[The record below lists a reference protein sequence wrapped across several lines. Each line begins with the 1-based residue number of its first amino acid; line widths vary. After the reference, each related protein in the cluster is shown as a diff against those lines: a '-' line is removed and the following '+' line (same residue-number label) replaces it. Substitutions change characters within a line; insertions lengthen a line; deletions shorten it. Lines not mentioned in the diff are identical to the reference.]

1 MKTEVKEMKTKVK
14 KNKSRLNAVTAFD
27 VILVIIMCLFMAT
40 IILPFIHVI
49 AVSFSS
55 DAYVQANEVSFWPVG
70 FNIDTYKQILLHD
83 DRFITAYGNTIF
95 YTVVGTAAS
104 LTCTAM
110 AAYALAR
117 RKMVGQN
124 LFSWMITI
132 TMFFSGGLI
141 PAYMNISNLGLINNR
156 MVMILPTLISTWNL
170 IILRS
175 FFIAYPQEI
184 VESGQIDGLQE
195 AGVFFRLVLPT
206 SKAALATIGL
216 YYAVAY
222 WNSYMPARLYLRDAD
237 LMPVQHLLQ
246 KMLAQAGAQ
255 QNEETGVRLIEA
267 TVRYASMVI
276 TILPIMCV
284 YPWLQKYFVKGV
296 MVGSIKG

>member
-1 MKTEVKEMKTKVK
+1 MSKNVVKT
-14 KNKSRLNAVTAFD
+14 NKSRLNAVTAFD
-27 VILVIIMCLFMAT
+27 VVLVIIMCLFMAT
-40 IILPFIHVI
+40 IILPFVHVI
-49 AVSFSS
+49 AVSFS
-55 DAYVQANEVSFWPVG
+55 DNAHVMANKVSFWPKG
-70 FNIDTYKQILLHD
+70 FNMDTYKQILSGGEFL
-83 DRFITAYGNTIF
+83 RAYGNTIY
-95 YTVVGTAAS
+95 YTVLGTVCS
-104 LTCTAM
+104 LTVTAM

-117 RKMVGQN
+117 GKMVGHK
-124 LFSWMITI
+124 LFSIMVTI
-132 TMFFSGGLI
+132 TMFFGGGLI

-156 MVMILPTLISTWNL
+156 WVMILPCLVSTWNL

-184 VESGQIDGLQE
+184 VESGQLDGLQE

-222 WNSYMPARLYLRDAD
+222 WNSYMPARLYLRDSE
-237 LMPVQHLLQ
+237 LMPVQHLLR
-246 KMLAQAGAQ
+246 KMLEQAGSQ
-255 QNEETGVRLIEA
+255 FDENSGVRLVEA
-267 TVRYASMVI
+267 TVQYASIVV

>member
-1 MKTEVKEMKTKVK
+1 MKTQVK

-27 VILVIIMCLFMAT
+27 WILAIIMILFMAT
-40 IILPFIHVI
+40 IILPFIHII
-49 AVSFSS
+49 AVSFS
-55 DAYVQANEVSFWPVG
+55 DNAYVQANEVSFWPMG
-70 FNIDTYKQILLHD
+70 FNVDTYKEVLSGGGFL
-83 DRFITAYGNTIF
+83 RAYGNTIY
-95 YTVVGTAAS
+95 YTVLGTFLN
-104 LTCTAM
+104 LTFTGM

-117 RKMVGQN
+117 RKMVGHK
-124 LFSWMITI
+124 LFSIMITI
-132 TMFFSGGLI
+132 TMFFGGGLI
-141 PAYMNISNLGLINNR
+141 PAYMNIRNLGLINSR
-156 MVMILPTLISTWNL
+156 WVMILPSLISTWNL

-175 FFIAYPQEI
+175 FFTAYPQEI
-184 VESGQIDGLQE
+184 IESGQLDGLQE

-216 YYAVAY
+216 YYAVAH
-222 WNSYMPARLYLRDAD
+222 WNSYMPARLYLRDAE

-246 KMLAQAGAQ
+246 RMLAQAGAQ
-255 QNEETGVRLIEA
+255 QNEETGVRLVEA
-267 TVRYASMVI
+267 TVRYASMVV